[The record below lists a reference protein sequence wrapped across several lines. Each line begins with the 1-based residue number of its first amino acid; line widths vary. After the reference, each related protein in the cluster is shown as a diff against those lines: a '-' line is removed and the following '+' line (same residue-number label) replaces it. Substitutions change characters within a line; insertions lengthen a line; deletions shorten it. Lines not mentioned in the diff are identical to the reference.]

1 MLRGEPASKV
11 QTAAVARDCQDLFAQ
26 GQRTS
31 SVYTVQPVGSTPFNV
46 FCEMTTEGGWTVIQ
60 KRHDGSQDFNQLW
73 ESYKKG
79 FGDLNGEF
87 WLGLEN
93 IHALARQGRYLLQV
107 ELSDGQRQPD
117 VATYSFQLAGEE
129 EQFALRLE
137 DESSPQEG
145 ILSTGATGVPFST
158 ADRDSDSAADV
169 NCAQLLSGGWWF
181 SSCGES
187 NLNGRYPRRPSGQAR
202 PHLRR
207 RGMFWTSSEGQN
219 YSVRTSVLKIA
230 PATIKQ

>member
-1 MLRGEPASKV
+1 MDSAPRRIIECRAK
-11 QTAAVARDCQDLFAQ
+11 RR
-26 GQRTS
+26 RT
-31 SVYTVQPVGSTPFNV
+31 PGSTSPLSPFA
-46 FCEMTTEGGWTVIQ
+46 EGGWTVIQ

-169 NCAQLLSGGWWF
+169 NCAQLLSGATT
-181 SSCGES
+181 SCG
-187 NLNGRYPRRPSGQAR
+187 G
-202 PHLRR
+202 
-207 RGMFWTSSEGQN
+207 
-219 YSVRTSVLKIA
+219 V
-230 PATIKQ
+230 